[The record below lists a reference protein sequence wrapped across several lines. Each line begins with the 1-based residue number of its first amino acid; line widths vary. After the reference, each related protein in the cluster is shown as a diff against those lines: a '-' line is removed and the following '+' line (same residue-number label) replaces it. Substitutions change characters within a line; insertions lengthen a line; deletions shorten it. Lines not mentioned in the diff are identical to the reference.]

1 MRSTLHSLLVIS
13 ASIFCAHGEQR
24 VGVALENGV
33 SPSRKFEV
41 VLEAD
46 KGSPRFER
54 YEFKGDNDQYPAFLI
69 LEVASGKILTRVP
82 WGSDSSDWPSL
93 REGSKVSWNP
103 AGDSVILNTSSRFYS
118 ASSIWSFDVKS
129 GVFKKTEL
137 PDYKTLTG
145 FNEPKSADLRPR
157 AGAYSSWNDHGDL
170 VHEITL
176 SPLVE
181 PKNGDP
187 MRHRITLHMR
197 PKGWTVVSREKLLG
211 N

>member
-1 MRSTLHSLLVIS
+1 MRSIVHSLLAIS
-13 ASIFCAHGEQR
+13 ASIFCAHGEER
-24 VGVALENGV
+24 TGVALENGV
-33 SPSRKFEV
+33 SPSKKYEV

-69 LEVASGKILTRVP
+69 LEVASGEILTRLP

-118 ASSIWSFDVKS
+118 ASSIWSFEVKS
-129 GVFKKTEL
+129 GVFKETGL

-145 FNEPKSADLRPR
+145 FNAPKSDDLRPR
-157 AGAYSSWNDHGDL
+157 VGASSSWNERGDL
-170 VHEITL
+170 VHEIIL
-176 SPLVE
+176 SPLVD

-187 MRHRITLHMR
+187 MHHRITLRMG
-197 PKGWTVVSREKLLG
+197 PKGWTVVSREKLHG